1 MTDSATPRPL
11 RSDAER
17 NRQRI
22 LRAAAE
28 VFTVQGLD
36 ASLDDVA
43 RHAGVGIGTVY
54 RRFADKEALAAEL
67 FTDRIDSMVAAAER
81 AYAAPDPWQALVG
94 FLEYV
99 ADMFS
104 GDLGLRQMLMFGT
117 YGTDKVSYAREQM
130 RPAVTK
136 LIERAQAA
144 GQVRAD
150 LAGTDIPFIG
160 FMLSTAAQYAG
171 ETRPDIWRR
180 YLVLL
185 IDGLRPSRSGTTP
198 LPVAAL
204 DPAEM
209 ERLIRTQGGRE
220 ASECARQKQM
230 RYNK

>member
-1 MTDSATPRPL
+1 MTDSATSRPL

-54 RRFADKEALAAEL
+54 RRFADKQTLVAEL
-67 FTDRIDSMVAAAER
+67 FTGRIDSMVAAAER
-81 AYAAPDPWQALVG
+81 AYSAPEPWPALVG
-94 FLEYV
+94 FLEYMT
-99 ADMFS
+99 DTFS

-117 YGTDKVSYAREQM
+117 YGADKVSYARERM

-150 LAGTDIPFIG
+150 LAPTDIPFIG
-160 FMLSTAAQYAG
+160 FMLSVAAQYAG
-171 ETRPDIWRR
+171 EARPDIWRR
-180 YLVLL
+180 YLALL
-185 IDGLRPSRSGTTP
+185 IDGLRPARAGTTP

-204 DPAEM
+204 GAAEM
-209 ERLIRTQGGRE
+209 EHLIRTQEGR
-220 ASECARQKQM
+220 
-230 RYNK
+230 